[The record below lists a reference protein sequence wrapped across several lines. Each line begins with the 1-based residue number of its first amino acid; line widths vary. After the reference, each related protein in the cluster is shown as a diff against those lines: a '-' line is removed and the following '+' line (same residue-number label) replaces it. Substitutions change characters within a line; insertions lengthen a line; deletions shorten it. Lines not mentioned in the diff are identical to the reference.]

1 MIVFDKQ
8 YSNPAELDEGIH
20 DAVAKG
26 VANTGKGVA
35 NAGKDVVKVVTTPVG
50 WLAKGLGA
58 AITGILKG
66 RRGLRL
72 RNMKKQAQNEKSL
85 KPVCNIDLQKIFA
98 LLHAKAVKKA

>member
-8 YSNPAELDEGIH
+8 YSNPADLDEGIH
-20 DAVAKG
+20 DVVAKG

-35 NAGKDVVKVVTTPVG
+35 NAGKDVAKAVAKPVG

-66 RRGLRL
+66 RRGLAL
-72 RNMKKQAQNEKSL
+72 RKLAKQ
-85 KPVCNIDLQKIFA
+85 P
-98 LLHAKAVKKA
+98 